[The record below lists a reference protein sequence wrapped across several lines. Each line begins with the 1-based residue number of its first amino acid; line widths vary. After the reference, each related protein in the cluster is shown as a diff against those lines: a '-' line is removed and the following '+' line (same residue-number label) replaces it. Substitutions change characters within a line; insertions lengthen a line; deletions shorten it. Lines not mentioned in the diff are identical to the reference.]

1 MQNLPRLSLTFSAGQ
16 AYALTAQCPSG
27 GMDAIAPWLLKFSSI
42 TLLKYKLGQ
51 NFLKIP
57 TIIHLN
63 EKKKKKFT
71 PLLLSN
77 ATCTS
82 FKQRDII

>member
-63 EKKKKKFT
+63 EKKKKKNSHHFYSLM
-71 PLLLSN
+71 PLVHHLN
-77 ATCTS
+77 
-82 FKQRDII
+82 KEI

>member
-63 EKKKKKFT
+63 EKKKM
-71 PLLLSN
+71 
-77 ATCTS
+77 S
-82 FKQRDII
+82 FHTTFIL